1 VKRLAVLLPVLLPGL
16 LLVCCSQPL
25 TIEQIIISRIRTMEA
40 QLEDGERRRFMTNFS
55 EDFRA
60 QNGQMTRDQ
69 LRAYVVLQL
78 NRYKKLEAR
87 LFPITVQQVS
97 ESEVTAKF
105 NALVT
110 GGPGWIPEDGQLYEF
125 NTHWRLVGDEWLL
138 TAAQWEP
145 IAVGELMN

>member
-1 VKRLAVLLPVLLPGL
+1 MKRSAELLPAFLLGL

-78 NRYKKLEAR
+78 NRYKNLDAR

-105 NALVT
+105 NALIT
-110 GGPGWIPEDGQLYEF
+110 GGPGWIPEDGQIYEF
-125 NTHWRLVGDEWLL
+125 KTHWRLEDEEWLL